1 MFFPAL
7 EIFGYRQGKRPVLA
21 DSRSAIFQIG
31 RTVLTAAQPLV
42 YLEPTGMCLVERLFP
57 RLLVTLGLDS
67 LEVFFFAFGVGPAT
81 KPARAF
87 LFRAKPWLD
96 CFNWPGLSANLKA
109 CI

>member
-67 LEVFFFAFGVGPAT
+67 LEDVLFGFRVEAANKAGQSFFVQA
-81 KPARAF
+81 
-87 LFRAKPWLD
+87 
-96 CFNWPGLSANLKA
+96 
-109 CI
+109 